1 MLYFQFGYGHTI
13 TIMLNLYCTSFLLID
28 SGFFS
33 ISVQPWSEEGR
44 EDLVS
49 FNQYV
54 SRSKGQGSFFFSEMN
69 EMLSPIKGITFC
81 NSLKVGI
88 TTDITCYNI
97 TIK

>member
-13 TIMLNLYCTSFLLID
+13 TIMLNLYCASFLLID

-33 ISVQPWSEEGR
+33 ISVQPGSEEGR

-54 SRSKGQGSFFFSEMN
+54 CVKKQGTWVLF
-69 EMLSPIKGITFC
+69 
-81 NSLKVGI
+81 VQ
-88 TTDITCYNI
+88 
-97 TIK
+97 